1 MRPASLG
8 PRGTVGDGRGTDM
21 IRETTF
27 AGARK
32 NLASLMDQVT
42 DAREPVYIRR
52 SGKEDVALI
61 PEKELNSWME
71 TAYIL
76 SSTKNAE
83 KLREAE
89 TSIAAGKGIVMTAEE
104 LREAFGLQEDE

>member
-1 MRPASLG
+1 
-8 PRGTVGDGRGTDM
+8 M

-42 DAREPVYIRR
+42 DTREPVYIRR
-52 SGKEDVALI
+52 RGKEDVALI
-61 PEKELNSWME
+61 GAKELSSWME
-71 TAYIL
+71 TGYIL
-76 SSTKNAE
+76 SSPKNVE

-89 TSIAAGKGIVMTAEE
+89 ASIAAGKGIVMTVEE
-104 LREAFGLQEDE
+104 LREAFGLQEGE